1 MMMMMMMMMI
11 PEKAQ
16 TSLPQE
22 TALGWQAG
30 TGARREKGHR
40 VERR

>member
-1 MMMMMMMMMI
+1 MMMI

-40 VERR
+40 VKRR